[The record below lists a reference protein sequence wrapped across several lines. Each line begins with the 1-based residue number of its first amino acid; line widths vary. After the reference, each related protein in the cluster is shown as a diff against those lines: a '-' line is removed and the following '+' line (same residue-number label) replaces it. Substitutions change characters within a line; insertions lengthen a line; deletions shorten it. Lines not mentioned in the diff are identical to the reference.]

1 MVFKLNISDKGKA
14 WRTQLE
20 GEALVGK
27 KLGEKV
33 SGSEISVDL
42 EGYELEIT
50 GAPDTSGFPYKKDLQ
65 GQELKRVMFTRGWG
79 MRDKTKGLRLRKSV
93 RGNQLSEKTA
103 LVNLKVLKHGK
114 KHLSEI
120 FADQNKP
127 KEAAP
132 NAATAPA
139 Q

>member
-20 GEALVGK
+20 GESLVGK
-27 KLGEKV
+27 KLGEKIH
-33 SGSEISVDL
+33 GSEISADL

-50 GAPDTSGFPYKKDLQ
+50 GATDTSGFPYKKDLA

-79 MRDKTKGLRLRKSV
+79 MHNKTKGLRLRKSV

-103 LVNLKVLKHGK
+103 LINLKVLKHGK
-114 KHLSEI
+114 KHLTEI

-127 KEAAP
+127 KEAA
-132 NAATAPA
+132 APA
-139 Q
+139 APAAK